1 MGSKHGGGRML
12 NTWNFVYINLKKM
25 LETDGNGQL
34 QAMNDY
40 WCKKYIPIGSMSVK
54 IDGQKL

>member
-1 MGSKHGGGRML
+1 MGRKHGGVEC
-12 NTWNFVYINLKKM
+12 WIHEIVYILIKNM
-25 LETDGNGQL
+25 IPETDVNGQL